1 MRGAGQVDYRSGR
14 RGRTV
19 TIEFQYT
26 FEDLKEANAAHK
38 PKAAEKHRAS
48 GGRRLGTF
56 VFFVMFVGTYALL
69 VASSPEASAGSGR
82 PVLLDLLMP
91 VLALAAFLGPW
102 MLARAMMA
110 HGAKGLV
117 TTRGLIGWVVA
128 VVLLAVFLWIRRHA
142 PDPADGVVAAERSTW
157 QSISDFVRP
166 HFTWLVLT
174 GATCIF
180 LIRYTSRQLL
190 TIWEG
195 APVLRRPFT
204 LTVSDHGITIAEP
217 LSRDEL
223 KWFAFDRVIE
233 TQNLFLLYV
242 AEHLFHM
249 VPKRAFADTA
259 QIDEFRATID
269 NRITRRPTAFP
280 VLPVGG

>member
-1 MRGAGQVDYRSGR
+1 
-14 RGRTV
+14 V

-38 PKAAEKHRAS
+38 PKGAEKQRAS
-48 GGRRLGTF
+48 GGRRVGSI
-56 VFFVMFVGTYALL
+56 VFFIVFVGTFALL
-69 VASSPEASAGSGR
+69 VLSSPEASAGTGR

-91 VLALAAFLGPW
+91 MLALAVFLGPW
-102 MLARAMMA
+102 VMARALKA
-110 HGAKGLV
+110 RGAKGLV
-117 TTRGLIGWVVA
+117 STRGVVGAIGWVVA
-128 VVLLAVFLWIRRHA
+128 AVLLAVFVWIRRHA
-142 PDPADGVVAAERSTW
+142 PDPADGVVAAERSAW
-157 QSISDFVRP
+157 RGIADFVRP
-166 HFTWLVLT
+166 HFTWVVLT
-174 GATCIF
+174 GAMCIF

-195 APVLRRPFT
+195 APGLRMPFT
-204 LTVSDHGITIAEP
+204 LSVSDDGITIAEP
-217 LSRDEL
+217 LSRHEL
-223 KWFAFDRVIE
+223 KWLAFDRVIE

-249 VPKRAFADTA
+249 VPKRAFADA
-259 QIDEFRATID
+259 NQVEEFRAMID